1 MTNLKW
7 FNPPRQSQAA
17 RINLLCFHHAGGAA
31 SFYKKWPAALS
42 PLVQVLPVQMPG
54 RETRYGEAFATSI
67 GEMVDELLQHQH
79 AFTDQP
85 YAIFGHS
92 LGALF
97 GFELG
102 RRLARQGG
110 PAPRFFVSS
119 GHGAPRAQ
127 PAEEQLHVL
136 PDRRFVDRMR
146 EKYGGI
152 SDEVMAS
159 SELLEFLLPRFRA
172 DIRVAEQHVSHDDA
186 PVRFPV
192 VALHG
197 RGDKSVA
204 LADVQG
210 WQGKTAAKVS
220 IHEFD
225 GDHFFIETNERQ
237 VIGVVNKLLG
247 DQLRS
252 LEV

>member
-7 FNPPRQSQAA
+7 FNPPRHNPAA
-17 RINLLCFHHAGGAA
+17 RVNLLCFHHAGGAA

-54 RETRYGEAFATSI
+54 RETRYDEAFAPSI
-67 GEMVDELLQHQH
+67 GAMVDELLRHQH
-79 AFTDQP
+79 AFADKP
-85 YAIFGHS
+85 YALFGHS

-102 RRLARQGG
+102 RRLARVGAA
-110 PAPRFFVSS
+110 APRFLVAS
-119 GHGAPRAQ
+119 GHGAPRAE
-127 PAEEQLHVL
+127 PAVEQLHGL
-136 PDRRFVDRMR
+136 PDRQFVDRMR

-159 SELLEFLLPRFRA
+159 EELLDFLLPRFRA
-172 DIRVAEQHVSHDDA
+172 DIRIAEQHVSQDDT

-197 RGDKSVA
+197 RADQSVSM
-204 LADVQG
+204 ADVQG
-210 WQGKTAAKVS
+210 WQDKTAARVS

-252 LEV
+252 LEA